1 MAKKKKKSQEGS
13 KAVISIIVVVII
25 ALFGYFCKGEL
36 PFELPFE
43 PPSFSDTQPNPG
55 NGTLGGLF
63 LRMMT
68 IFDKATAWIMTI

>member
-36 PFELPFE
+36 PFELPFQALLV
-43 PPSFSDTQPNPG
+43 SS
-55 NGTLGGLF
+55 LVHL
-63 LRMMT
+63 L
-68 IFDKATAWIMTI
+68 